1 MARALG
7 YFVKL
12 ALLVAAAVWLADR
25 PGTVAIDWQG
35 WHIETQIGIAALA
48 LVVIIVA
55 TAFLWGG
62 WRFIAGLP
70 GAVLRLRRA
79 RRRAAG
85 YRALTHGMVAVAA
98 GDAEEARRQARI
110 ADGLLD
116 EPPLTLLLSAQAA
129 QLGGDETAAR
139 RWFEKMLENPE
150 TEFLGLRGLIV
161 QALRDG
167 RGEAARALVSRA
179 RALRP
184 SSGWVLETEALL
196 AARGGDWRSAQR
208 AVEEAGKRRLLPAGT
223 SAAQQAALLVE
234 RAREAEAAG
243 YEKDALDQARRAAKL
258 LPGLAPASVLAARLA
273 AHDKRPREARRLLE
287 RGWAASP
294 HPDIAAAWAARAGAD
309 PMARRREM
317 EKLTGATPGGA
328 EGRLALAGAALDA
341 RLWGEA
347 RGLLRPLAESG
358 GDARA
363 ARLMARLDEAEHG
376 DGAATRTWL
385 ERAEAAEPAPAWT
398 CGACGAVADVW
409 SALCGHCKSLGTLAW
424 QAPPRVHHAPPVL
437 AAVSGMAGPPAAV
450 TAPALDPDRAA
461 Q

>member
-1 MARALG
+1 MARTLG

-12 ALLVAAAVWLADR
+12 ALLVAASVWLADR

-35 WHIETQIGIAALA
+35 WYIETQTGIAVLA
-48 LVVIIVA
+48 LVVIVVA
-55 TAFLWGG
+55 TALLWGG
-62 WRFIAGLP
+62 WRFVAGLP
-70 GAVLRLRRA
+70 GAMLSFRRT

-85 YRALTHGMVAVAA
+85 YRALTRGMVAVAT

-139 RWFEKMLENPE
+139 RWFEKMLQNPE

-161 QALRDG
+161 QALRAG
-167 RGEAARALVSRA
+167 RGEEARALVSRA

-184 SSGWVLETEALL
+184 ASGWVLETEALL
-196 AARGGDWRSAQR
+196 AARGGDWHTAQR

-234 RAREAEAAG
+234 QAREAEAAG
-243 YEKDALDQARRAAKL
+243 HEKDALDQARRAAQL
-258 LPGLAPASVLAARLA
+258 LPGLPPASVLAARLA
-273 AHDKRPREARRLLE
+273 LADKRPREARRLLE
-287 RGWAASP
+287 RGWAAAP
-294 HPDIAAAWAARAGAD
+294 HPEIAAAWAARAGAD

-317 EKLTGATPGGA
+317 EKLTGASNAGA
-328 EGRLALAGAALDA
+328 EGRLALAAAALDA

-358 GDARA
+358 SDARA

-376 DGAATRTWL
+376 DGAAARAWL
-385 ERAEAAEPAPAWT
+385 ERAEAADPGPAWT
-398 CGACGAVADVW
+398 CGACGAVGDAW
-409 SALCGHCKSLGTLAW
+409 SALCGHCRSLGTLAW
-424 QAPPRVHHAPPVL
+424 QAPPRVYHV
-437 AAVSGMAGPPAAV
+437 PPALPAASVV
-450 TAPALDPDRAA
+450 TPVLDPDRAA